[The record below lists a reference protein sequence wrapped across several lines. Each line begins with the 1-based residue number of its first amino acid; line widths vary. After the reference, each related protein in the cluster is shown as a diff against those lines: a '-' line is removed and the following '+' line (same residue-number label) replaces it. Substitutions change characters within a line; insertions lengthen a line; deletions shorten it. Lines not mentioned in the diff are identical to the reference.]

1 MQCFHRT
8 SIFIYLY
15 KYIKYIFFRLTRYD
29 PLYVCNDVILQSV
42 PCDVTPGVDL
52 WNIPELFFFFS
63 SSSPF
68 FFVFFDR
75 FPQATNICLV
85 LRSWKDG
92 RLSHSK
98 EMLEALCWI
107 YLEHAING
115 LPARFYYYAF
125 LLACF
130 FLPFTSW
137 FYLLPIVFI
146 LCSGRSA
153 RFSSCLYTNSIFGY
167 FCYSRRM
174 LLMSRYQQ
182 LPVWRLDR
190 VFGHSFLEC
199 VFVYLWEKEERL
211 TAGAHWRRKRFSSAN
226 KKRRALSLCLCDDCV
241 LISTVFYPFK
251 DVAVMCSAWLCWRI
265 PHFWMMHSKFFV
277 FVLFLFYVLDRG
289 ADFKRDEPVNYV
301 LGNWL
306 TEQVFNRQLP
316 TTYLAW
322 SIATCCYYLK
332 DIKSD
337 DI

>member
-1 MQCFHRT
+1 MWHQVL
-8 SIFIYLY
+8 IFET
-15 KYIKYIFFRLTRYD
+15 F
-29 PLYVCNDVILQSV
+29 PNC
-42 PCDVTPGVDL
+42 
-52 WNIPELFFFFS
+52 FFFFS

-85 LRSWKDG
+85 FRSWKDG

-107 YLEHAING
+107 YLEHAISG

-153 RFSSCLYTNSIFGY
+153 RFSSCLYTNSIFWY

-199 VFVYLWEKEERL
+199 VCV
-211 TAGAHWRRKRFSSAN
+211 
-226 KKRRALSLCLCDDCV
+226 CLCICERKKNVWQPGPIEDEKGFLVRTKNVVHFLCVCVTTVSHLNCFLPLQRRRCDVQCLVMLTDTAFLDD
-241 LISTVFYPFK
+241 
-251 DVAVMCSAWLCWRI
+251 A
-265 PHFWMMHSKFFV
+265 
-277 FVLFLFYVLDRG
+277 
-289 ADFKRDEPVNYV
+289 
-301 LGNWL
+301 
-306 TEQVFNRQLP
+306 Q
-316 TTYLAW
+316 
-322 SIATCCYYLK
+322 
-332 DIKSD
+332 
-337 DI
+337 